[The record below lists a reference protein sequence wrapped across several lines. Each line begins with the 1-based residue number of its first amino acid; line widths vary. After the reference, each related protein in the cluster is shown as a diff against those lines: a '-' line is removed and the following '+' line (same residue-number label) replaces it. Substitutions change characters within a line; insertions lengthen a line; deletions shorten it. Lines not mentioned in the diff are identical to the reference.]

1 MATRTASIRG
11 TLSANA
17 QRVIWT
23 GLTFTSTDD
32 GSAVELHRYADRSVQ
47 VTGTF
52 GTGGSVSLEGSNDDG
67 TTWKVLTDPQG
78 NPVTFTSAGI
88 EQITEITQKVRPRVT
103 AGDGTTNLAVY
114 LFAVGANVH

>member
-17 QRVIWT
+17 QRVIWS
-23 GLTFTSTDD
+23 GLTFSSTDD
-32 GSAVELHRYADRSVQ
+32 GSSIELHQYSDRSVQ

-52 GTGGSVSLEGSNDDG
+52 GTGGSVAIEGSNDDG
-67 TTWKVLTDPQG
+67 VTWKVLTDPQG
-78 NPVTFTSAGI
+78 NALNITAAGI

-114 LFAVGANVH
+114 LFAVGANC